1 MFFGIKVLQ
10 LSALSFERYWS
21 FLSAGGR
28 QSTGRTSVL
37 TQSRNWPSRVPWKRI
52 LGEKEWTGT
61 VELRWKGNQNSECV
75 EETCSTW

>member
-37 TQSRNWPSRVPWKRI
+37 TQQELAVKSTLEKNI
-52 LGEKEWTGT
+52 GGEGMDWHCRAQ
-61 VELRWKGNQNSECV
+61 VERKSKF
-75 EETCSTW
+75 